1 MGQDIKRLG
10 AAVSARRRELGLSQ
24 EDVQRLGGP
33 STTTLSK
40 IENGT
45 AKRIWERTARDLDR
59 VLGWRAESALDVL
72 YGLGDPLPAP
82 EPTESRVPAEATEG
96 NAVAAPEFDGDEYM
110 RITTT
115 VDESGEMV
123 IVGASS
129 AVDAE
134 GVRSLVEVRY
144 WPGSD
149 RRSVRMPMVAVAVG
163 ETHRALLDATSHY
176 REPVAGEAYVGDER
190 IGADGYPEPTT
201 TREAGVPDGD
211 SALESQAEGSSAS
224 SDGGGGVVHFPGRR
238 PEQQKRAARTAR
250 RTLKDT
256 GEFEP
261 EVDPPAPED

>member
-1 MGQDIKRLG
+1 MAQDIKRLG

-72 YGLGDPLPAP
+72 YGLGDPRPAP
-82 EPTESRVPAEATEG
+82 EPDGSRLFMDPTDDNV
-96 NAVAAPEFDGDEYM
+96 VAAPEFDGDEYM
-110 RITTT
+110 RITAT
-115 VDESGEMV
+115 VDEAGGTV

-149 RRSVRMPMVAVAVG
+149 RRTVRMPMVAIVVG

-176 REPVAGEAYVGDER
+176 REPVDPPVDATVETRAGESPAVVGEESWRGVPLRRDDVGVAARPKPAGGTMKERLDTAQDAAAEARDPEPGDE
-190 IGADGYPEPTT
+190 
-201 TREAGVPDGD
+201 
-211 SALESQAEGSSAS
+211 
-224 SDGGGGVVHFPGRR
+224 
-238 PEQQKRAARTAR
+238 
-250 RTLKDT
+250 
-256 GEFEP
+256 
-261 EVDPPAPED
+261 PA